1 MTKKITRYT
10 DDFKNTIV
18 ELYNSDKSLAE
29 LNREYG
35 ISKSTI
41 QGWVSKATPVSIEK
55 DKVVTTAEY
64 QAMIKRMARLEEENE
79 ILKKAMAIFAKK

>member
-18 ELYNSDKSLAE
+18 DLYNSGKSLAE

-35 ISKSTI
+35 ISK
-41 QGWVSKATPVSIEK
+41 
-55 DKVVTTAEY
+55 
-64 QAMIKRMARLEEENE
+64 
-79 ILKKAMAIFAKK
+79 

>member
-1 MTKKITRYT
+1 MARKLTRYT

-18 ELYNSDKSLAE
+18 ELYNSGKSLSE

-35 ISKSTI
+35 ISKSTV
-41 QGWVSKATPVSIEK
+41 QVWVTKAMPVSIEK
-55 DKVVTTAEY
+55 HKVVTTSEY
-64 QAMIKRMARLEEENE
+64 QAMMKKMARLEEENE